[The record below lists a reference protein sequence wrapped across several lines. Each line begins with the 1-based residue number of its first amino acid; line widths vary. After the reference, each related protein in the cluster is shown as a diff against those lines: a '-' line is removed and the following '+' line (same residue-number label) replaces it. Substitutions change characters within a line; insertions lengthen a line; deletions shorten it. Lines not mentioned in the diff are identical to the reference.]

1 MSGRAGATR
10 VLVTGAGGMLGRE
23 VVERMAA
30 GSHHEVVSAE
40 RAVLDVGDRNAVLE
54 CIGSVQPAMVVHCAA
69 FTAVDACESEPDR
82 AFRDNALAVR
92 HVAEACARTD
102 AHLVHVSTDY
112 VFDGTKTDPYHE
124 WDAPAPRSVYG
135 ASKLAGEREAVALL
149 GDRVTI
155 VRTAWVCGRHG
166 ANMVKTVLRLLS
178 TSDAPLRFV
187 DDQRGCPS
195 FADDLA
201 IMLERL
207 AIDRRPGLF
216 HVTNAG
222 AVSWFEFVRAIAHA
236 AGHDP
241 ARVEPIT
248 TADLQ
253 PPRPAPRP
261 ANSVLDNR
269 ALRLSGIAPLPHWD
283 AALARCVSA
292 LSAPA

>member
-1 MSGRAGATR
+1 MTGRAAATR
-10 VLVTGAGGMLGRE
+10 VVVTGAGGMLGRE
-23 VVERMAA
+23 VVERMAP
-30 GSHHEVVSAE
+30 GPH
-40 RAVLDVGDRNAVLE
+40 RAVVGVDHATLDVGDRDAVLQ
-54 CIGSVQPAMVVHCAA
+54 CIGSVRPAIVVHCAA

-92 HVAEACARTD
+92 HVAEACARTG

-135 ASKLAGEREAVALL
+135 ASKLAGEHEAVSLL

-155 VRTAWVCGRHG
+155 ARTAWVCGRYG

-178 TSDAPLRFV
+178 TTDGPLRFV

-201 IMLERL
+201 TMLERL
-207 AIDRRPGLF
+207 AIERRPGVF
-216 HVTNAG
+216 HVTNGG
-222 AVSWFEFVRAIAHA
+222 AVSWFEFVRAIASA

-248 TADLQ
+248 TGVLQ

-283 AALARCVSA
+283 AALARCVAS